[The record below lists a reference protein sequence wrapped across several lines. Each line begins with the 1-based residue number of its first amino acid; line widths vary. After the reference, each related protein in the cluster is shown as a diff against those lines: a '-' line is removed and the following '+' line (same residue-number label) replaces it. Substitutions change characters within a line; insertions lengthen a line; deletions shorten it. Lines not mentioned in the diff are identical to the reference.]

1 MYTEFQDNLMY
12 RSIYWESFNL
22 LLRESVATFKDVS
35 FRCLKI
41 WNFKNMTDYNFK
53 DGKVY
58 EGSRYPGSGTNIG
71 NVCDG
76 RIYEGFG
83 SPGCGKNIGNVRD
96 GYVYEGFGSPGCGR
110 KIGKVEDFTIN
121 GIQREKDETIVAVY
135 HFLIKKIF

>member
-76 RIYEGFG
+76 RIYEGYG